1 MENDHHHHFSIKI
14 SSFPFRDLFFS
25 IRSISTTQNWS
36 EYHISLVHILIP
48 DPNTGGKRNRK
59 SYYWAQ
65 FFYSEDFE
73 QCCECFAHAR
83 SAVAR
88 CECLAHARSAAARC
102 ECLTHARSGVALTS
116 FWVLPYCQVNLII
129 AIGQQVIYL
138 LLVDLQVRHCDLKE
152 DKKLI
157 LIPIHTNITTHTLKA
172 IHNPQFSF

>member
-65 FFYSEDFE
+65 FFYSEDFG
-73 QCCECFAHAR
+73 QCCQYFADAR

-88 CECLAHARSAAARC
+88 CECLA
-102 ECLTHARSGVALTS
+102 HARSGVALTS

-157 LIPIHTNITTHTLKA
+157 LIPIHTNITTRTLKA